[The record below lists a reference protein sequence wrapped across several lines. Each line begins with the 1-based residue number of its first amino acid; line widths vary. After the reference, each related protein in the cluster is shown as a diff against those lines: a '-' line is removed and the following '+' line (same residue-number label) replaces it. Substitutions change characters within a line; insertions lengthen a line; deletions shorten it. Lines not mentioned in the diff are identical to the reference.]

1 MHELKLF
8 VFKRFC
14 RDAQTKYH
22 RQYMCLTDSIHIL
35 QKEEW
40 KGLKTEQ
47 HLEEKN
53 KEISKVFF
61 KIVWFSSSVQTR
73 DQVLL

>member
-1 MHELKLF
+1 
-8 VFKRFC
+8 
-14 RDAQTKYH
+14 
-22 RQYMCLTDSIHIL
+22 MCLTDSIHIL

-53 KEISKVFF
+53 IKKFPSFF
-61 KIVWFSSSVQTR
+61 LK
-73 DQVLL
+73 